1 MDTNVNIWQ
10 QKITIP
16 TYAIG
21 QPEKNPIFLEKRI
34 YQGSS
39 GAVYPHA
46 VVEKIED
53 TCTDK
58 EYTALFLENEY
69 LKIMILPELGG
80 RVQRAYDKIRKRD
93 FVYYNQVIKPALVGL
108 TGPWIS
114 GGIEFN
120 WPQHHRPSTFLPLD
134 YLLQQHDD
142 GSKTVWINEVEIMF
156 RTKCQTGF
164 TLYPGKAYLE
174 IKGRLFN
181 RSVLPQTFLWW
192 ANPAVKVNDHYQS
205 VFPPDVHA
213 VYDHGKRDVSDF
225 PIATG
230 TYYNVDYAPGTNIS
244 MYKNIPVPTS
254 YMAIKSKY
262 NFMGG
267 YEHDT
272 QGGLLHIANH
282 HISPGKKQWTWGNGD
297 FGKAWDRNLTD
308 NDGPYIELMT
318 GMFTDNQPDFSWLQ
332 PNEEKTFEQ
341 YFMPYYKV
349 GMVKNATKE
358 ALINVEVDENIIS
371 LKVYATA
378 IYNKSTINILDDNNV
393 LLQFYEYNLSPENI
407 FEISFKT
414 LQPYQAHQ
422 IKAVVINEK
431 GKILVEYKA
440 EKIVEIIAPNPAKPA
455 LPPAEI
461 ITIDALYI
469 NGLHIEQYRHATY
482 VAKDYY
488 EEALRR
494 EPEDSR
500 CNNAMGLWWLRRGQ
514 FDKAL
519 SFFKT
524 AINTITSRN
533 PNPYD
538 GEAYYN
544 LGLILKIKGY
554 SGEAYDAFFKATWND
569 AFQHNGF
576 LQLAR
581 IDAAN
586 GNYEEALSIIEKSL
600 VKNYHSHTARH
611 LKTMLLRKIGFID
624 KAIQSAADALVID
637 PFNYGCRFEEY
648 LLLQESG
655 HSEDAANILQHL
667 SGLMRNEANTYIE
680 YALDYAQAGQYNDAI
695 LLLQIYCGLAKDI
708 SPMVRYH
715 QCSFAANNNKPEQ
728 ALALALQAF
737 TCSTDYCFPN
747 KLEDIVALQVAAV
760 FNPADYKNWYYQ
772 GNFWYGMRQHKEAI
786 ECFEKSVS
794 VNGSF
799 ATAHRNLALLYYNTL
814 RQVEKAMASLMKA
827 FMLDTADARV
837 LMELD
842 QLNKRINIPVKER
855 HAFLNQYAEV
865 AMQRDDLYLEMITLE
880 NAMENFTVAKQL
892 LAARIFHPWEGGEG
906 KVTAQFLLCHIE
918 LTKQFLLA
926 GEYQAAL
933 ELIQSAKVYPTNLG
947 EGKLY
952 NTPEN
957 DLWYFEGLAYQ
968 GLSMHN
974 KAIACFME
982 AAKGNAEPEQA
993 IFYNDPQPDKVFYK
1007 GLALQMLR
1015 QDEASEIIF
1024 NKLIN
1029 FGIKHMNDKIT
1040 IDYFAVSLPD
1050 LQVFDADLDQQNKLH
1065 CIYIMALGYLGRCR
1079 YIEAQQAFNNVL
1091 YSNVNHTG
1099 AKVHLDM
1106 IRFLKNNAVSTAQFD
1121 NI

>member
-1 MDTNVNIWQ
+1 MSVNIWQ

-16 TYAIG
+16 TYSIG

-53 TCTDK
+53 ICTDK

-93 FVYYNQVIKPALVGL
+93 FVYHNQVIKPALVGL

-114 GGIEFN
+114 GGIELN

-134 YLLQQHDD
+134 YLLQQYDD
-142 GSKTVWINEVEIMF
+142 GSKTIWINEVEIMF

-164 TLYPGKAYLE
+164 TLHPGKAYLE
-174 IKGRLFN
+174 IKGKLFN
-181 RSVLPQTFLWW
+181 RSTLTQTFLWW

-213 VYDHGKRDVSDF
+213 VFDHGKRDVSSF

-230 TYYNVDYAPGTNIS
+230 KYYKVDYAPGTDIS

-262 NFMGG
+262 NFIGG

-297 FGKAWDRNLTD
+297 FGKAWERNLTD
-308 NDGPYIELMT
+308 EDGPYIELMT

-358 ALINVEVDENIIS
+358 ALINVDVDGNNIS

-378 IYNKSTINILDDNNV
+378 VYNKSSINIYDDNSA
-393 LLQFYEYNLSPENI
+393 LLRSCTHNFSPENI
-407 FEISFKT
+407 FDIGFKMAQIY
-414 LQPYQAHQ
+414 QPYQ
-422 IKAVVINEK
+422 IKVVVLNEH
-431 GKILVEYKA
+431 GKILVEYQAERKA
-440 EKIVEIIAPNPAKPA
+440 QKIIPNPAKAA

-461 ITIDALYI
+461 SSIETLYL

-494 EPEDSR
+494 EPGDSR

-514 FDKAL
+514 FDLAL
-519 SFFKT
+519 PFFNT
-524 AINTITSRN
+524 AIDTITARN

-538 GEAYYN
+538 SEGYYN
-544 LGLILKIKGY
+544 LGLTLKLKGNTD
-554 SGEAYDAFFKATWND
+554 EAYNAFFKSTWND

-586 GNYEEALSIIEKSL
+586 GNYEVALSLIEKSL
-600 VKNYHSHTARH
+600 IKNYHSHTARH
-611 LKTMLLRKIGFID
+611 LKILLLRKLGETE
-624 KAIQSAADALVID
+624 KAMQCAADALIID
-637 PFNYGCRFEEY
+637 PFNYGCRFEKY
-648 LLLQESG
+648 LLLLTNG
-655 HSEDAANILQHL
+655 DAKDAALALKKLTQ
-667 SGLMRNEANTYIE
+667 LMRNEANTYIE
-680 YALDYAQAGQYNDAI
+680 YALDYAQAGQYDNAI
-695 LLLQIYCGLAKDI
+695 LLLQIYCGLVKDVA
-708 SPMVRYH
+708 PMVRYH
-715 QCSFAANNNKPEQ
+715 QCNFAANNNKPTQ
-728 ALALALQAF
+728 AMAFAIQAME
-737 TCSTDYCFPN
+737 CSTNYCFPN
-747 KLEDIVALQVAAV
+747 KLEDILALQIAAAY
-760 FNPADYKNWYYQ
+760 NPADYKNWYYQ

-786 ECFEKSVS
+786 DCFEKSVS
-794 VNGSF
+794 INGSF
-799 ATAHRNLALLYYNTL
+799 ATAHRNLALLFYNTL
-814 RQVEKAMASLMKA
+814 RQPENAYAQLSKA
-827 FMLDTADARV
+827 FLLNTTDARV

-842 QLNKRINIPVKER
+842 QLNKRMNLSVKER
-855 HAFLNQYAEV
+855 HAFLNQHAQV

-880 NAMENFTVAKQL
+880 NILGNFAVAKQL
-892 LAARIFHPWEGGEG
+892 LAAKIFHPWEGGEG
-906 KVTAQFLLCHIE
+906 KVIAQYLLCHIE
-918 LTKQFLLA
+918 IAKQFLLS
-926 GEYQAAL
+926 GNYEAAL
-933 ELIQSAKVYPTNLG
+933 ELLQAAKIYPQNLG

-957 DLWYFEGLAYQ
+957 DLYYFEGLAYQ
-968 GLSMHN
+968 GLGLPDKS
-974 KAIACFME
+974 IACFIE
-982 AAKGNAEPEQA
+982 ATKGSAEPEQA
-993 IFYNDPQPDKVFYK
+993 IFYNDPQPDMLFYK
-1007 GLALQMLR
+1007 GLALRMLH
-1015 QDEASEIIF
+1015 QHEAAKIIF
-1024 NKLIN
+1024 NKLIS
-1029 FGIKHMNDKIT
+1029 FGTQHLNDKIT

-1050 LQVFDADLDQQNKLH
+1050 LRVFDADLDQKNKLH
-1065 CIYIMALGYLGRCR
+1065 CSYMMALGYVGLCR
-1079 YIEAQQAFNNVL
+1079 YKEAQQAFCNIL
-1091 YSNVNHTG
+1091 DSDVNHTG
-1099 AKVHLDM
+1099 ALVHLGM
-1106 IRFLKNNAVSTAQFD
+1106 IEFLKNSLVSKYQID
-1121 NI
+1121 NM